1 MDTHKEIT
9 ATLATSSA
17 RKDERKLQAMIHAR
31 VVKTS
36 STAEF
41 DAVCKEFKR
50 LVKEIKLLAALVGQ
64 DYSNFRGGYLEIA
77 MMQNPFDTTKH
88 PDQLDQWIAFESLIR
103 RLLAIDQEC
112 KYQGYKLGYSGN
124 EWFKKCWKK

>member
-41 DAVCKEFKR
+41 DKACKEFRK
-50 LVKEIKLLAALVGQ
+50 LVEEIKELVSYTKE
-64 DYSNFRGGYLEIA
+64 DYSDFKGEYAKIA
-77 MMQNPFDTTKH
+77 SMQNPFNINE
-88 PDQLDQWIAFESLIR
+88 QLDFWLSFETTMR
-103 RLLAIDQEC
+103 RLLAMDQEC